1 MRLTRRLYDPFIRW
15 TMPAHTYRRAALSMA
30 GIASGQCVLDLGC
43 GTGSHASLIQ
53 RDHPGAIV
61 VGVDVDLDALHLA
74 RARSAKRGIPVRF
87 QCASAAAL
95 PFATNAFDH
104 VFCSLLLHDLSH
116 ADKERALREAARV
129 LRPGGVLHLI
139 DFVAPEGWRMR
150 AAFLLI
156 RATHREAWLADNIE
170 EALPGLIVAAG
181 LLDPSEVTRV
191 STICGTVALLRAHKS
206 S

>member
-15 TMPAHTYRRAALSMA
+15 TMPAQTYRRVALSTA
-30 GIASGQCVLDLGC
+30 DIASGQCVLDLGC

-53 RDHPGAIV
+53 RDHPGVIV

-74 RARSAKRGIPVRF
+74 RARSDKRGVPVRF
-87 QCASAAAL
+87 QCAAAAAL
-95 PFATNAFDH
+95 PFATNTFDH

-150 AAFLLI
+150 AAFFLI
-156 RATHREAWLADNIE
+156 RATHRGTWLEDNIE
-170 EALPGLIVAAG
+170 GALPGLIAAAG
-181 LLDPSEVTRV
+181 LLDPFEVTRV
-191 STICGTVALLRAHKS
+191 STICGTVAILRGRKPG
-206 S
+206 

>member
-15 TMPAHTYRRAALSMA
+15 TMPAHTYRRVALSTA
-30 GIASGQCVLDLGC
+30 DITPGQYVLDLGC

-61 VGVDVDLDALHLA
+61 VGIDADLDALHFA
-74 RARSAKRGIPVRF
+74 RARLAKRGVPVRF
-87 QCASAAAL
+87 LCAAAAAL
-95 PFATNAFDH
+95 PFATDTFDH

-116 ADKERALREAARV
+116 ANKHRALREAARV

-156 RATHREAWLADNIE
+156 RATHRERWLKDNIE
-170 EALPGLIVAAG
+170 GALPGLIVAAG
-181 LLDPSEVTRV
+181 LFDPFEVTRV
-191 STICGTVALLRAHKS
+191 PTMFGTVAILRGHKPA
-206 S
+206 